1 MVRWLCLFALVAA
14 ATVSASEPPPR
25 PKILE
30 ERPCGPDVMCGPLRY
45 LIFQG
50 CAGADFREA
59 CRRHDACY
67 DTIGSDRRACD
78 RRFLEEML
86 AECPKSRHPAR
97 ARFRAHLAYVG
108 VKFGGQGAWRS
119 AQKLARKLTG
129 ELGADR
135 EACPCKQARTL
146 GLSWRKVTSPSPAG
160 R

>member
-1 MVRWLCLFALVAA
+1 MCRWLFLFVPLAVAGG
-14 ATVSASEPPPR
+14 TVGAFEPPPR

-30 ERPCGPDVMCGPLRY
+30 ERPCGPDVICGPLRY

-50 CAGADFREA
+50 CAGADFRDA

-97 ARFRAHLAYVG
+97 ARFRAHLAYLG
-108 VKFGGQGAWRS
+108 VKFGGKGAWRS
-119 AQKLARKLTG
+119 AQDLARKLKG
-129 ELGADR
+129 EGPRDCA
-135 EACPCKQARTL
+135 ECPRRL
-146 GLSWRKVTSPSPAG
+146 RRG
-160 R
+160 